1 MQLRAGGLSAVV
13 GLGVWDRAAGSP
25 AERARVNII
34 KSHQDRPGPD
44 PRPQPALAD
53 HLNPTIH
60 TGAFCCCTPDPRA
73 PVTWRT

>member
-1 MQLRAGGLSAVV
+1 
-13 GLGVWDRAAGSP
+13 
-25 AERARVNII
+25 VNII